1 MFYMT
6 DALFVNLKARFSE
19 LPDHRQGE
27 QVKFNLAD
35 VLMAGFALFSLKDS
49 SLLQF
54 IARFKERANN
64 LGRVFRIKKCPSD
77 TGMRQ
82 ILDEVPPGL
91 LLPIIGEQVAELN
104 QNGHLSGYRVL
115 GGYFYIPVDGTTHYS
130 SHEVS
135 CPHCSVKNHK
145 NGTKTFTHAML
156 AAVIVHPGEEVVFPC
171 AVEPILQQDGKK
183 KNDCELCAMRR
194 LLPQIVKALP
204 KEKIIIGGDSLYPN
218 APLIRDTKVLGLNFL
233 FNIKE
238 GYQGYPYVQFNQ
250 LSAENRTNKCFNADK
265 THTYHHEFANNLIL
279 NGQNQ
284 DIIVNFL
291 RLALTNKK
299 TGEVTVFEWITNIP
313 ITVDNYWEMSKVGRS
328 RWKIENETF
337 NTLKNQGY
345 EFEHNFGHGKKHLA
359 SVFAILMFLAFLV
372 DQIQQAFDKG
382 FRKALVVAKS
392 KKMLWQKIRE
402 IINLIPVPDIN
413 TVYKIIA
420 KEIKLSINLII

>member
-1 MFYMT
+1 MIDT
-6 DALFVNLKARFSE
+6 LLVDLKSRFSE
-19 LPDHRQGE
+19 IPDLRQGK
-27 QVKFNLAD
+27 QVQYALSD

-54 IARFKERANN
+54 MARFKERANN
-64 LGRVFRIKKCPSD
+64 LKGIFKIKKCPSD

-82 ILDEVPPGL
+82 ILDEVQPGL
-91 LLPIIGEQVAELN
+91 LLPILGEQVSALN
-104 QNGHLSGYRVL
+104 QAGHLSGYRVL
-115 GGYFYIPVDGTTHYS
+115 GGHLYIPVDGTTHYS
-130 SHEVS
+130 SHAVS

-145 NGTKTFTHAML
+145 NGTKTYSHAML

-171 AVEPILQQDGKK
+171 AVEPILLQDGKK

-204 KEKIIIGGDSLYPN
+204 GEKILIGGDSLFPN
-218 APLIRDTKVLGLNFL
+218 APLIRDINGLGLNFL

-238 GYQGYPYVQFNQ
+238 GYQGYPYIQFNQ
-250 LSAENRTNKCFNADK
+250 LSTEKRTIKCLNVDK
-265 THTYHHEFANNLIL
+265 DCTYQHEFANNLIL

-284 DIIVNFL
+284 DIAVNFL
-291 RLALTNKK
+291 RLTLTNKK
-299 TGEVTVFEWITNIP
+299 TGEVTIFEWITNIP
-313 ITVDNYWEMSKVGRS
+313 VTVANYWEMSGVGRS

-345 EFEHNFGHGKKHLA
+345 QFEHNFGHGKNHLA
-359 SVFAILMFLAFLV
+359 SIFAILMFLAFLI

-382 FRKALVVAKS
+382 FRRALSVAKS

-402 IINLIPVPDIN
+402 IVNLIPVPDFN

-420 KEIKLSINLII
+420 KEIKLSIALIL